1 MRTSSV
7 RRGTA
12 LRGALWLLLGSW
24 VGAWLLF
31 GLVVAPVVFRE
42 LPGPGAAGRLVG
54 PVLTTLH
61 LYGAGAGV
69 ALALLAWALRRG
81 ALLAALPLLMSG
93 LCLVSQFGVTPQIAE
108 IRDLVFGSGGDVEIA
123 VRFGRLHRISLA
135 IFSVVGFGALALIGL
150 HAHAESSAASQPRN
164 TAA

>member
-69 ALALLAWALRRG
+69 ALALLAGALRRG
-81 ALLAALPLLMSG
+81 ASLVALPLLMSG
-93 LCLVSQFGVTPQIAE
+93 LCLVSQFGVTPQIAG

-123 VRFGRLHRISLA
+123 ERFGWLHRISLA
-135 IFSVVGFGALALIGL
+135 IFSVVGFGALALVGL
-150 HAHAESSAASQPRN
+150 HAQAEASAVSHPPN